1 MPTRGQSFSSAAA
14 KTAAEAG
21 QTMLEFASIATVGL
35 LLLFGVIDIGR
46 GLYFM
51 QVMSSLTRQGSN
63 LASRGSTVSDSVA
76 AVIAGQAPLN
86 LKSNGEVIV
95 TSILNSNGVN
105 TITGQASQGGI
116 AVASKVGTGVG
127 SVATVPPA
135 ASTMLQPNH
144 TIYVTEVYYS
154 YQPITPI
161 GNLLGTVMP
170 STLYEA
176 AYF

>member
-1 MPTRGQSFSSAAA
+1 MQQSHQRRSTATKCPAARSGQA
-14 KTAAEAG
+14 
-21 QTMLEFASIATVGL
+21 MLEFASIATAGL

-46 GLYFM
+46 ALYFM
-51 QVMSSLTRQGSN
+51 QVMSSLSRQGSN

-76 AVIAGQAPLN
+76 AVMAGQAPLN
-86 LKSNGEVIV
+86 LTANGEVIV

-116 AVASKVGTGVG
+116 AVASKIGAGVG
-127 SVATVPPA
+127 GLASVPSA
-135 ASTMLQPNH
+135 ALTMLQPNS
-144 TIYVTEVYYS
+144 TIYVTEVYYT

-161 GNLLGTVMP
+161 GNLLGIVMP
-170 STLYEA
+170 STLYQA